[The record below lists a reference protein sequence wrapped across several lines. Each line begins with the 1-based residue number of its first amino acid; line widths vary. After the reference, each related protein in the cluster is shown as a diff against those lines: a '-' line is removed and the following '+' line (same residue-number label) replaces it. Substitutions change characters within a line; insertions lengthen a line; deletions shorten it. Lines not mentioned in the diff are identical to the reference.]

1 MKRVWPA
8 EAQDLALGGGEDYEL
23 IVIGHRAAMERYVSV
38 PDNNATVIGEV
49 VSAEEPGVRVLDAGG
64 SEITLARKGWDH
76 LTAS

>member
-1 MKRVWPA
+1 
-8 EAQDLALGGGEDYEL
+8 
-23 IVIGHRAAMERYVSV
+23 MERYVSV

-49 VSAEEPGVRVLDAGG
+49 VSAEEPGVRVLDADG